1 MWLIAEYR
9 PASLFSFRSGVA
21 TSSGAKTLFLPTPF
35 AIRTALLDAA
45 IRSNGLK
52 KGSMAFTWIK
62 GLSIAIRPP
71 ERVVV
76 TNLFAKILK
85 PTRREEAEEAM
96 DRTIAFREYAQ
107 LEGIVALAFNVAE
120 EHQHDLTMLLV
131 QINYFGKR
139 GCFFQMIQAPQRV
152 EDLPVGFIPMD
163 GIYIQD
169 NQIKGSGPQA
179 FVPGL
184 IQMMDDWGESLTF
197 NKVNIYADE
206 KIALGKDR
214 VRKSIILPYRL
225 LRSSKSFSYYE
236 RVEGNEQTDQRM
248 PGGNLP
254 PTTKQEA

>member
-9 PASLFSFRSGVA
+9 PVSLFSFRSGMA

-45 IRSNGLK
+45 IRTNGLAA
-52 KGSMAFTWIK
+52 GPVTFNWIK
-62 GLSIAIRPP
+62 NLSIAVRPP

-85 PTRREEAEEAM
+85 PTRKEEAEEAM

-107 LEGIVALAFNVAE
+107 LEGIVALAFNVSE
-120 EHQHDLTMLLV
+120 EYLHDLTMLLV

-152 EDLPVGFIPMD
+152 EDLPMGFIPMD
-163 GIYIQD
+163 GVYIQD
-169 NQIKGSGPQA
+169 NQIKGSGPHA

-197 NKVNIYADE
+197 DKVNIYTDE
-206 KIALGKDR
+206 KIVLGKDR

-225 LRSSKSFSYYE
+225 VRSSKGFSYYE
-236 RVEGNEQTDQRM
+236 RI
-248 PGGNLP
+248 
-254 PTTKQEA
+254 

>member
-9 PASLFSFRSGVA
+9 SASLFSFRSGVA

-45 IRSNGLK
+45 IRMNGLAA
-52 KGSMAFTWIK
+52 GAIAFDWIK
-62 GLSIAIRPP
+62 ELSIAVRPA

-85 PTRREEAEEAM
+85 PSRKEEAKEAM

-107 LEGIVALAFNVAE
+107 LEGGVALAFRVAE
-120 EHQHDLTMLLV
+120 ERVHDLTMLLV

-139 GCFFQMIQAPQRV
+139 GCLFQMIQAPQRV
-152 EDLPVGFIPMD
+152 KELPEGFVPMD
-163 GIYIQD
+163 GVYIQD
-169 NQIKGSGPQA
+169 NQVRGAGPQA

-197 NKVNIYADE
+197 DKVNIYTDE
-206 KIALGKDR
+206 KIVLGKDR

-225 LRSSKSFSYYE
+225 VRSSKGFSYYE
-236 RVEGNEQTDQRM
+236 RI
-248 PGGNLP
+248 
-254 PTTKQEA
+254 